1 MVNMIKMTRKEIEK
15 GLEDGSIAAGNT
27 IDELM
32 GISKRKNTRLQV
44 DEYEDK
50 HLGDEDTEE

>member
-1 MVNMIKMTRKEIEK
+1 MVEIKRISKEEMLK

-32 GISKRKNTRLQV
+32 GIRKKVRLQA

-50 HLGDEDTEE
+50 HQR

>member
-1 MVNMIKMTRKEIEK
+1 MVEIKRISKEEMLK
-15 GLEDGSIAAGNT
+15 GLKDGSIAAGNT

-32 GISKRKNTRLQV
+32 GVRRNTRLQA

-50 HLGDEDTEE
+50 HQEEDEE